1 MNTAA
6 KEPILVNGL
15 SVSGA
20 VVATLAVAER
30 LGANILEGDAAI
42 ATAFIS
48 VVVIPLGTWALSR
61 RKTVTVAKA
70 NTAITAA
77 SHGKRVAPFKVGS

>member
-1 MNTAA
+1 MNT

-15 SVSGA
+15 SVSGV

-30 LGANILEGDAAI
+30 FGANILEGDAAI

-48 VVVIPLGTWALSR
+48 VVVIPIGTWILSR
-61 RKTVTVAKA
+61 RKTVTVDKA
-70 NTAITAA
+70 NTAIAA
-77 SHGKRVAPFKVGS
+77 AGQGKQVAPFKVGQ